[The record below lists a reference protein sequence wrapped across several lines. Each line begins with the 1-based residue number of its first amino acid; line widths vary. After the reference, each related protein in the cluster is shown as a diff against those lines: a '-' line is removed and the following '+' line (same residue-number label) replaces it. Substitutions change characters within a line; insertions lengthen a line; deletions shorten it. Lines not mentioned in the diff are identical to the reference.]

1 MALTDCFIPA
11 DSLQAFMTCVREGEN
26 LIGVVMV
33 SLVLGAW
40 LALQLMREMRV
51 RRRAVEVAAR
61 RDVPAKFA
69 SVEHAGAV
77 WRYANTD
84 MYQYVLAELEKTLT
98 AEGYSLTRTRKMSVM
113 LSDTCLNRVA
123 REVFL
128 ARERFL
134 TPMRPESEMEA
145 AADECSRNG
154 YSAQWLACLLRGCEL
169 QGWYVTRY
177 APSPAMSPASA
188 SH

>member
-1 MALTDCFIPA
+1 MALMDCFIPA
-11 DSLQAFMTCVREGEN
+11 NPLQAFMTCLREGEN

-33 SLVLGAW
+33 FLVLGAW
-40 LALQLMREMRV
+40 LALQLVREMRI
-51 RRRAVEVAAR
+51 RRRAAGEAAGR
-61 RDVPAKFA
+61 AAPAKFA
-69 SVEHAGAV
+69 SGEHAGAV

-98 AEGYSLTRTRKMSVM
+98 AEGYALTRDRTLSVM
-113 LSDTCLNRVA
+113 LSDTCRYRVA

-134 TPMRPESEMEA
+134 TPMRPESDMEV

-177 APSPAMSPASA
+177 EPSPVISPASVPL
-188 SH
+188 